1 MNYPIKNLEDVYK
14 FSLPLYDYLN
24 KTGHKEMAK
33 IFEELVDDC
42 FDNESRSLAAHKK
55 AYKKVLEEVDG
66 LPTEMVTA
74 LEEALDLMR

>member
-66 LPTEMVTA
+66 LPKEMVTA

>member
-24 KTGHKEMAK
+24 KAGHKEMAK

>member
-1 MNYPIKNLEDVYK
+1 MNYPIKNLEDIYK